1 MNLHE
6 YQAKKLF
13 KEFGLPTSNFSV
25 INSHSEAQE
34 KAKGLNVNK
43 WVVKA
48 QVHAGGRGKAGG
60 VKLVDDLQSVED
72 FAKKWLG
79 NNLVTYQ
86 TDQNGQPVSSILIE
100 ECTDIDKELYLGI
113 VIDRSSQSIVVM
125 VSPEGGVDIE
135 SVAEKSPENIFKV
148 SIDLEN
154 GPEEKDALYLAKGL
168 NLSDSQT
175 LEFINI
181 FKNLSRLF
189 IEKDLALVEINP
201 LVIDANQNLKCLDGK
216 ISVDTNS
223 LYRQDD
229 ILEMRD
235 ISQEEER
242 ELQASEWDL
251 NYVALDGNIGCMVNG
266 AGLAMGTMDMIKI
279 SGGFPANFLD
289 VGGSVNKNSV
299 SEAFKIILSDKKVK
313 AILINIFGGIVRCDI
328 VAEGIIEAVKEEGVS
343 IPVIVRLKGNNS
355 NLAQEILDKSSLN
368 IISESSLSKAAQ
380 RVVDLSK

>member
-13 KEFGLPTSNFSV
+13 KEFGLPISNFTV
-25 INSHSEAQE
+25 INSHSEVQE
-34 KAKGLNVNK
+34 KAKQLNVNK

-100 ECTDIDKELYLGI
+100 ECTDIDKELYLGV

-125 VSPEGGVDIE
+125 ASSEGGVDIE
-135 SVAEKSPENIFKV
+135 SVAEKSPEKIFKV

-154 GPEEKDALYLAKGL
+154 GPEEKDALLLAKGL
-168 NLSDSQT
+168 NLSDSQK

-223 LYRQDD
+223 LYRQED

-299 SEAFKIILSDKKVK
+299 SEAFKIILSDEKVK

-328 VAEGIIEAVKEEGVS
+328 VAEGIIEAVKEVGVS

-380 RVVDLSK
+380 RAVDLSK

>member
-13 KEFGLPTSNFSV
+13 KEFGLPTSNFTV

-34 KAKGLNVNK
+34 KAEQLNVNK

-343 IPVIVRLKGNNS
+343 IPVVVRLKGNNS

-368 IISESSLSKAAQ
+368 IISESSLSKAAK
-380 RVVDLSK
+380 RAVDLSK

>member
-13 KEFGLPTSNFSV
+13 KEFGLPTSNFTV

-34 KAKGLNVNK
+34 KAQQLNVNK

-86 TDQNGQPVSSILIE
+86 TDQNGQRVSSILIE
-100 ECTDIDKELYLGI
+100 ECTDIDKELYLGV

-125 VSPEGGVDIE
+125 ASPEGGVDIE

-154 GPEEKDALYLAKGL
+154 GPEEKDALFLAKGL

-380 RVVDLSK
+380 RAVDLSK

>member
-6 YQAKKLF
+6 HQAKKLF
-13 KEFGLPTSNFSV
+13 KEFGLPTSNFTV

-34 KAKGLNVNK
+34 KAKQLNVNK

-100 ECTDIDKELYLGI
+100 ECTDIDKELYLGV

-125 VSPEGGVDIE
+125 ASPEGGVDIE
-135 SVAEKSPENIFKV
+135 SVAEKSPEKIFKV

-154 GPEEKDALYLAKGL
+154 GPEEKDALFLSKGL
-168 NLSDSQT
+168 NLSNSQT
-175 LEFINI
+175 LQFIGI

-189 IEKDLALVEINP
+189 VEKDLALVEINP

-242 ELQASEWDL
+242 ELRASEWDL

-279 SGGFPANFLD
+279 AGGFPANFLD

-299 SEAFKIILSDKKVK
+299 SEAFKIILSDEKVK

-328 VAEGIIEAVKEEGVS
+328 VAEGIIEAVKEVGVS

-355 NLAQEILDKSSLN
+355 NLAQEILDKSALN

-380 RVVDLSK
+380 RAVDLSK

>member
-380 RVVDLSK
+380 RAVDLSK

>member
-100 ECTDIDKELYLGI
+100 ECTDIDKELYLGV

-125 VSPEGGVDIE
+125 ASPEGGVDIE
-135 SVAEKSPENIFKV
+135 SVAEKSPEKIFKV

-154 GPEEKDALYLAKGL
+154 GPEEKDGLFLAKGL

-299 SEAFKIILSDKKVK
+299 SEAFKIILSDEKVK

-380 RVVDLSK
+380 RAVDLSK

>member
-13 KEFGLPTSNFSV
+13 KEFGLPISNFTV

-34 KAKGLNVNK
+34 KAKQLNVNK

-86 TDQNGQPVSSILIE
+86 TDQNGQRVSSILIE
-100 ECTDIDKELYLGI
+100 ECTDIDKELYLGV

-125 VSPEGGVDIE
+125 ASPEGGVDIE
-135 SVAEKSPENIFKV
+135 SVAEKSPEKIFKV

-154 GPEEKDALYLAKGL
+154 GPEEKDALLLAKGL
-168 NLSDSQT
+168 NLSDSQK

-299 SEAFKIILSDKKVK
+299 SEAFKTILSDKKVK

-380 RVVDLSK
+380 RAVDLSK

>member
-13 KEFGLPTSNFSV
+13 KEFGLPISNFSV

-100 ECTDIDKELYLGI
+100 ECTDIDKELYLGV

-125 VSPEGGVDIE
+125 ASPEGGVDIE

-299 SEAFKIILSDKKVK
+299 SEAFKIILSDEKVK

-368 IISESSLSKAAQ
+368 IISESSLSKAAK
-380 RVVDLSK
+380 RAVDLSK

>member
-13 KEFGLPTSNFSV
+13 KEFGLPISNFTV

-34 KAKGLNVNK
+34 KAKQLNVNK

-100 ECTDIDKELYLGI
+100 ECTDIDKELYLGV

-125 VSPEGGVDIE
+125 ASSEGGVDIE
-135 SVAEKSPENIFKV
+135 SVAEKSPEKIFKV

-154 GPEEKDALYLAKGL
+154 GPEEKDALLLAKGL
-168 NLSDSQT
+168 NLSDSQK

-189 IEKDLALVEINP
+189 IEKDLALVEINL

-223 LYRQDD
+223 LYRQED

-299 SEAFKIILSDKKVK
+299 SEAFKIILSDEKVK

-328 VAEGIIEAVKEEGVS
+328 VAEGIIEAVKEVGVS

-380 RVVDLSK
+380 RAVDLSK

>member
-13 KEFGLPTSNFSV
+13 KEFGLPISNFTV

-34 KAKGLNVNK
+34 KAKQLNVNK

-100 ECTDIDKELYLGI
+100 ECTDIDKELYLGV

-125 VSPEGGVDIE
+125 ASSEGGVDIE
-135 SVAEKSPENIFKV
+135 SVAEKSPEKIFKV

-154 GPEEKDALYLAKGL
+154 GPEEKDALLLAKGL
-168 NLSDSQT
+168 NLSDSQK

-223 LYRQDD
+223 LYRQED

-299 SEAFKIILSDKKVK
+299 SEAFKIILSDEKVK

-328 VAEGIIEAVKEEGVS
+328 VAEGIIEAVKEVGVS

-380 RVVDLSK
+380 RAVDLSK